1 MISNTKQPMSGAV
14 PVGRPRRQLCT
25 MNKNA
30 CEVELLMWDVAVR
43 WDNFKVLSDL
53 TASSVAEMI

>member
-1 MISNTKQPMSGAV
+1 MSGAV